1 MRKGVQ
7 GTGILA
13 GIIARVPSLL
23 ASNPS
28 GEKGM
33 REGEGWKR
41 VKRRMRKR
49 KTWGEEE
56 GSKTRNELSVEY
68 YYSSKYLK
76 VKKLKYKI
84 DYLGTPRLKIK

>member
-1 MRKGVQ
+1 MPVELPRPAGTLDSDVGV
-7 GTGILA
+7 
-13 GIIARVPSLL
+13 PPCPH
-23 ASNPS
+23 PS